1 MAFVSGIS
9 FTTFSHQNGL
19 RARVCRTRRTSV
31 NRLRMN
37 ADEDS
42 DSPPPPVPQ
51 VSNQAASRQKL
62 IRNVSDKQKGLGE
75 YAQSSAGDMVGAPKV
90 GEGMGPKRGTAEK
103 KVTRAAAIQKSQTFA
118 DAWAEQNQGRF
129 DVWLVIGLLTLLTPI
144 FGLIFGVTSGA
155 IPIGGLFEG

>member
-9 FTTFSHQNGL
+9 FTSLSQQHRL
-19 RARVCRTRRTSV
+19 RARVCRSRTSV
-31 NRLRMN
+31 NVRANRLRMN
-37 ADEDS
+37 SDEPEATDPV
-42 DSPPPPVPQ
+42 SPPPPVPQ

-75 YAQSSAGDMVGAPKV
+75 YAQSTAGDMVGAPVV

-129 DVWLVIGLLTLLTPI
+129 DVWLIIGLLTLLTPI
-144 FGLIFGVTSGA
+144 LGLVFGVTSGA
-155 IPIGGLFEG
+155 FI